1 MGKEINYDSKEL
13 FMSVVLGMSA
23 GAVLGGVGNIVIVIN
38 TRKQSNQL
46 QADMNTLEQF
56 RNITDLTTEEK
67 IVLDRTMNIAQQV
80 LNNFNNKSVIGNAVQ
95 FASDQAQQM
104 SAREVT
110 RNFYKFLQ
118 LHVDAESRLASEKQ
132 AVMNVLQNA
141 QAILQQKGI
150 NMDVTNIQH

>member
-1 MGKEINYDSKEL
+1 
-13 FMSVVLGMSA
+13 MSVVLGMSA

-67 IVLDRTMNIAQQV
+67 IVLDRTMNITQQV

-118 LHVDAESRLASEKQ
+118 LQVDAESRLASEKQ

>member
-1 MGKEINYDSKEL
+1 MVNRIFEQVPAKSNGRKAKILYFLLGIGLGICLLFLIEAALFHNFRQKEKMVWKALD
-13 FMSVVLGMSA
+13 
-23 GAVLGGVGNIVIVIN
+23 
-38 TRKQSNQL
+38 
-46 QADMNTLEQF
+46 
-56 RNITDLTTEEK
+56 EEK

-118 LHVDAESRLASEKQ
+118 LQVDAESRLASEKQ

-141 QAILQQKGI
+141 QAILQ
-150 NMDVTNIQH
+150 

>member
-1 MGKEINYDSKEL
+1 M
-13 FMSVVLGMSA
+13 
-23 GAVLGGVGNIVIVIN
+23 GNIVIVIN

-118 LHVDAESRLASEKQ
+118 LQVDAESRLASEKQ

-141 QAILQQKGI
+141 QAILQ
-150 NMDVTNIQH
+150 